1 MIETLTICDCAT
13 YPPTPCALA
22 NLKTINYLFG
32 ANASGKTTISRVIA
46 SVSSY
51 PKCSIT
57 WQPST
62 PLDCLVY
69 NYDFRDRNFKET
81 GALKGVFTLGEQD
94 KQLLEQIDHK
104 QKQVIAKGE
113 EIDRLKRTLDGDG
126 TLPGK
131 RAELLALQSS
141 LSDTCW
147 IQKVKHDDTF
157 KEAFTGVRNDKDKF
171 RDKLISEQTNNKTK
185 IAQLADLTSR
195 AATVFAASPAKES
208 ALASPAYANL
218 EGCER
223 NAILTKVVV
232 GSADVAIAALIK
244 RLENGDWV
252 NAGQQYLPN
261 TEGKCPFC
269 QQSLPDDLEVQ
280 LTSFFDQAYAD
291 DCKTIGD
298 LVEAYERDGETLK
311 TAIKALI
318 DGGSARLDIEQLRSH
333 GEAIGAIV
341 SENVEHLKRKKR
353 EPSAKVGLKP
363 IGPAC
368 IAVKTMIDTANNAIA
383 EHNTR
388 VNNLPTEKKN
398 LIAQVWR
405 YLLDVELKTAL
416 ADYTVKKTN
425 LDAAINGLSAKIA
438 SAEVEK
444 RTLTNELQALERQT
458 TSVKPTMDAINKLLA
473 SFGFTTFKL
482 AESASAGMYE
492 LQRANGA
499 PVHNTL
505 SDGEK
510 TFLTFLYFY
519 HLIGGSDNATG
530 TATRRVVVFDDPISS
545 LDSDVLF
552 VVSSLVKNVFALAR
566 DAASHV
572 AQAFVLTHNIYFH
585 KEITFDGKRS
595 ADMPFADESFWI
607 VRRKGS
613 HSDIERCATNPV
625 KSSYE
630 LLWAEVRSPNPSP
643 NSICNAMRR
652 ILENYFKLLGGQ
664 DLHKLYEKFEG
675 EEKTICRSLVSWIN
689 DGSHFAMEELH
700 LSQTSDSV
708 QKYLDVFRKVFETQN
723 HEAHYRMMMGD
734 AYVERV
740 KNSGLQ

>member
-1 MIETLTICDCAT
+1 MIETLIICDCAT
-13 YPPTPCALA
+13 YPPTPCTLA
-22 NLKTINYLFG
+22 GLKTINYLFG

-46 SVSSY
+46 SVASY

-57 WQPST
+57 WQPIT

-69 NYDFRDRNFKET
+69 NSNFRDRNFKET
-81 GALKGVFTLGEQD
+81 GPLKGVFTLGEQN
-94 KQLLEQIDHK
+94 KQLLEEIEEK
-104 QKQVIAKGE
+104 QKRITEKFA
-113 EIDRLKRTLDGDG
+113 EIEKLKRTLDGDEM
-126 TLPGK
+126 LQGK
-131 RAELLALQSS
+131 RRELTTLRATFAE
-141 LSDTCW
+141 TCW
-147 IQKVKHDDTF
+147 AQKVKHEQSF
-157 KEAFTGVRNDKDKF
+157 KSAFHGWMGSKESF
-171 RDKLISEQTNNKTK
+171 RDKIINERKSNTAAT
-185 IAQLADLTSR
+185 ITLAELTSR
-195 AATVFAASPAKES
+195 AATVFAATPSKES
-208 ALASPAYANL
+208 TLASPVYSNL
-218 EGCER
+218 EGCET

-232 GSADVAIAALIK
+232 GSADVSIAALIEK
-244 RLENGDWV
+244 LKNGDWV
-252 NAGQQYLPN
+252 NAGQEYLPN
-261 TEGKCPFC
+261 AEGKCPFC
-269 QQSLPDDLEVQ
+269 QQPLPESLETQ
-280 LTSFFDQAYAD
+280 LSIFFDQAYAD

-311 TAIKALI
+311 NAIKVLI
-318 DGGSARLDIEQLRSH
+318 DGGSARLDIAQLRSLA
-333 GEAIGAIV
+333 EAIGAIV
-341 SENVEHLKRKKR
+341 AENVEHLKRKRR
-353 EPSAKVGLKP
+353 EPSSKVELKP

-368 IAVKTMIDTANNAIA
+368 ITVTTMIHTANKAIA
-383 EHNTR
+383 EHNSR
-388 VNNLPTEKKN
+388 VNNLPTETKN
-398 LIAQVWR
+398 LAAQLWR

-416 ADYTVKKTN
+416 ADFTAKKTRF
-425 LDAAINGLSAKIA
+425 DGAINGLSSKIA
-438 SAEVEK
+438 SAESEK

-458 TSVKPTMDAINKLLA
+458 TSVKPTMDAINMLLA

-482 AESASAGMYE
+482 AESATDGMYE
-492 LQRANGA
+492 LQRANGT
-499 PVHNTL
+499 PVQDSL

-519 HLIGGSDNATG
+519 HLINGSDNATG
-530 TATRRVVVFDDPISS
+530 TANRRVVVFDDPISS

-566 DAASHV
+566 DAASHI

-595 ADMPFADESFWI
+595 AGTPLADESFWI
-607 VRRKGS
+607 VRRRGD
-613 HSDIERCATNPV
+613 HSDIERCATNPI

-700 LSQTSDSV
+700 LSQTSTSV

-734 AYVERV
+734 AYFERAAKV
-740 KNSGLQ
+740 GL